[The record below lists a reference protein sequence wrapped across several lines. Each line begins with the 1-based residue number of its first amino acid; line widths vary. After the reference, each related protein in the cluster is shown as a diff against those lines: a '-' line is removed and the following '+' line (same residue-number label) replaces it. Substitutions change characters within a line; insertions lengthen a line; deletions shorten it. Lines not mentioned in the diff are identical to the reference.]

1 MELDLL
7 LRAVMGPAA
16 MAVAVL
22 VVLRLAFGARRWAA
36 SAPAW
41 VAVLMV
47 SAPIAAFAHQEG
59 GLRWPPALA
68 YDWLPVAMA
77 AAAGI
82 AFGLRLPPAG
92 SWRWRLG
99 ASVGAAFVS
108 LSVIAPPGHSS
119 AEWRLLAA
127 AIVSASAFGAASGW
141 GGLPAAPGHAPASRL
156 AAAMPFLSMWAV
168 AAAGSVVVI
177 LSGFAKLA
185 VVMGA
190 LSACSA
196 ALAVGAFAVRGT
208 RAGGAT
214 SVAFAVILGAAAWFG
229 LGYDEAGIP
238 SAAWVVLAMSPA
250 ASASALAVPAARPRT
265 SMIVSAA
272 APAAVA
278 AAAVAIAIASVGLP
292 GSSSEDANPYARVTT
307 P

>member
-7 LRAVMGPAA
+7 LRAVIGPATI
-16 MAVAVL
+16 AVVG
-22 VVLRLAFGARRWAA
+22 VVILRLVLGAPGWKS

-41 VAVLMV
+41 IALLLA
-47 SAPIAAFAHQEG
+47 SAPIAAVVHQEG

-77 AAAGI
+77 SAAGLAAA
-82 AFGLRLPPAG
+82 LRVPSAA
-92 SWRWRLG
+92 SWPWRLG
-99 ASVGAAFVS
+99 VSVAASVVA
-108 LSVIAPPGHSS
+108 LSVIAPPGHAS
-119 AEWRLLAA
+119 AEWRLSSAA
-127 AIVSASAFGAASGW
+127 AIAASAFGAASGW
-141 GGLPAAPGHAPASRL
+141 GRSPSEAERTDAPRIAASA
-156 AAAMPFLSMWAV
+156 PFLSMWAV
-168 AAAGSVVVI
+168 AAAGSAIVI

-196 ALAVGAFAVRGT
+196 ALAVGAFTVRGT
-208 RAGGAT
+208 QAGVAT
-214 SVAFAVILGAAAWFG
+214 SVAFAVILGAGAWFG

-238 SAAWVVLAMSPA
+238 ASAWLLLAMSPA
-250 ASASALAVPAARPRT
+250 ASAVSRIAPATWPRV
-265 SMIVSAA
+265 SMVLGSA

-278 AAAVAIAIASVGLP
+278 FAAVAVTIASVGLP
-292 GSSSEDANPYARVTT
+292 GQAPAESSPYARLTA